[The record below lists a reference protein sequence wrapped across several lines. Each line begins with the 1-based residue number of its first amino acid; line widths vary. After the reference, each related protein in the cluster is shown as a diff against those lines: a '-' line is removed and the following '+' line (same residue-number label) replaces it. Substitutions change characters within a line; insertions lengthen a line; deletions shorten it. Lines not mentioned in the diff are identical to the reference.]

1 MIILF
6 IIGAPAS
13 LCICVL
19 QLMIIPLLLQIIII
33 VVRDSSCLY
42 LKRLPS
48 LIVLLLLTL
57 MLL

>member
-33 VVRDSSCLY
+33 VQDSSCLY

-48 LIVLLLLTL
+48 LIVLLLLSL